1 MANCFIRCCRV
12 VKHLPVRVI
21 CILVFILHTSV
32 VDYYLVEHKGNTYFW
47 FLVADVIVFCL
58 FVASFIVSYQ
68 NFKKSNTATTNSTK
82 EKVVGW
88 LGITSWFIYAVIVAS
103 KSGIIFIEFADNID
117 ESNFFGPNTLKTA
130 LALTGVVFLLQ
141 ISSLHNAKPGS
152 KRRAYIDELAGTVIF
167 DIMDCVDSMEPLFIK
182 VDRESFPP
190 GLVDA
195 IVAIACLNFVI
206 PTIPLFTLLYSKF
219 GHAMLSRRLV
229 MTHKILLAY
238 IVNLPLLIMRMILWH
253 GLNNGISIFSLK
265 NVIVISIIS
274 YDFYEHHE
282 ANTNK
287 TTKET
292 KLDEIKNDEE
302 DMPADAYN
310 LENRFNY
317 D

>member
-32 VDYYLVEHKGNTYFW
+32 VDYYLVEHKGNTLLW
-47 FLVADVIVFCL
+47 FLVADIVIFCL
-58 FVASFIVSYQ
+58 FVASFIVSFQ
-68 NFKKSNTATTNSTK
+68 SIRQPNTDSTK
-82 EKVVGW
+82 EKVAGW
-88 LGITSWFIYAVIVAS
+88 LSVASWSIYAVIVAS
-103 KSGIIFIEFADNID
+103 KSGIIFIDFADDLD

-130 LALTGVVFLLQ
+130 LALTGVVFLLHL
-141 ISSLHNAKPGS
+141 SSLHDAKPGS

-167 DIMDCVDSMEPLFIK
+167 DVMDCVDSMEPLFIK
-182 VDRESFPP
+182 EDRESFPP

-206 PTIPLFTLLYSKF
+206 PTIPLLTLSHSKF

-229 MTHKILLAY
+229 MIHKILLAY
-238 IVNLPLLIMRMILWH
+238 IINLPLLTMRMILWH
-253 GLNNGISIFSLK
+253 GLNHGVSIFSLK
-265 NVIVISIIS
+265 NVIVIGVLT

-282 ANTNK
+282 ADMDEPDKPNQVK
-287 TTKET
+287 KAEET
-292 KLDEIKNDEE
+292 FSGEE
-302 DMPADAYN
+302 YS

-317 D
+317 E